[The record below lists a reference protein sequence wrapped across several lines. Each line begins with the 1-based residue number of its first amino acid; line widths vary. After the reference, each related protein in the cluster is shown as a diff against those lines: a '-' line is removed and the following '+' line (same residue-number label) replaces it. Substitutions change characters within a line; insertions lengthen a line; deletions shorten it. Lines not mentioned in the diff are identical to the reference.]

1 MKSAL
6 LIALGKA
13 SKAPAAEKRNDLADL
28 IDEFSNAPSSKE
40 KARAFRAMVTAASA
54 EHDTDDED

>member
-13 SKAPAAEKRNDLADL
+13 SKPAASEKRDDLADL

-54 EHDTDDED
+54 DHDSDDED